1 MPAILQK
8 LSQAFLGKLR
18 EARNENFPE
27 GLWIMTGILR
37 YWRSIARFF
46 RIILK
51 IMPVFEI
58 ILIFLEYAFQEGN
71 IKQVQIMYLL

>member
-18 EARNENFPE
+18 EARNKNFPE

-37 YWRSIARFF
+37 YWRSIF

>member
-1 MPAILQK
+1 
-8 LSQAFLGKLR
+8 
-18 EARNENFPE
+18 
-27 GLWIMTGILR
+27 MTGILR